1 MSIFSID
8 NLLQFFDI
16 GNRILPV
23 ETITDGWVNTTYKI
37 TSETGS
43 YILRQYLEHGERIR
57 TGESISF
64 ELEFMN
70 YLHQNNL
77 PVPKIIRPINSDAE
91 NTNTNKF
98 TIKYEHDQRYY
109 VLFEYIN
116 GVKYINTNLSAQR
129 QLWQTISVAQF
140 LGKMHSLTLNTE
152 KDWKLKSNTYRI
164 HQNFVRVKYEL
175 LTNYEQ
181 FKREQCELY
190 RRIEILI
197 EKHTSTIPLT
207 NVKETQISYMEKLEQ
222 NLPKGC
228 IHADL
233 HDDNVLFN
241 DEGKTVAAVLDFDEM
256 YYGCLLI
263 DFS

>member
-1 MSIFSID
+1 MSI
-8 NLLQFFDI
+8 FDI

-23 ETITDGWVNTTYKI
+23 ETIIDGWVNTTHKI
-37 TSETGS
+37 TNETGS
-43 YILRQYLEHGERIR
+43 YILGQYLEHGERIR

-77 PVPKIIRPINSDAE
+77 PVSKIIRPINSDNE
-91 NTNTNKF
+91 
-98 TIKYEHDQRYY
+98 
-109 VLFEYIN
+109 
-116 GVKYINTNLSAQR
+116 NTNLSAQR

-152 KDWKLKSNTYRI
+152 KGWKLKSYAYRI

-181 FKREQCELY
+181 FKRKQYELY

-241 DEGKTVAAVLDFDEM
+241 DEEKTMVV
-256 YYGCLLI
+256 C
-263 DFS
+263 